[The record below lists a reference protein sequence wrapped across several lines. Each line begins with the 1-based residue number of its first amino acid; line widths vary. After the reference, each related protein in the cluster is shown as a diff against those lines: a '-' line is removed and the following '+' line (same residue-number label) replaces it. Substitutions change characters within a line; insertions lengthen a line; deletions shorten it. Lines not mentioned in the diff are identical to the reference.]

1 MTLPTKQ
8 HGFSLVEVLVTM
20 VIMAVGLLGLAGLQ
34 VTSLRNTESAYQRTQ
49 ASLLA
54 NDILDRMRANSTGV
68 DSGDYNDIDTAAP
81 LNATDCGA
89 NVCTPTQ
96 MATYDDSDWH
106 AQIASLLPSGTGSV
120 AGNGANSVF
129 TITITWD
136 DNRSGVADTSFTL
149 SSRI

>member
-1 MTLPTKQ
+1 MSLHTKQ
-8 HGFSLVEVLVTM
+8 QGFTLIEVLVTM

-34 VTSLRNTESAYQRTQ
+34 VTSLRNTESAYQRSQ

-68 DSGDYNDIDTAAP
+68 GSGDYNDIDTTAP
-81 LNATDCGA
+81 LSATDCGA

-120 AGNGANSVF
+120 TGNGANSVF

-136 DNRSGVADTSFTL
+136 DNRSGNADTSFTL